1 MLAGV
6 SVDYYARLERG
17 SLEGVS
23 DEVLGSIA
31 RTLELDEA
39 ETAHLFDLA
48 RAVRQAAVPRRRPS
62 QAQHVR
68 PSVQRLL
75 DGWVGVPA
83 WVRNE
88 RMDVAANPLGR
99 ALYSEL
105 FASTEPGRAPNN
117 ARFVFLDPRSREF
130 YPEWE
135 QGANDPSPSFAAA
148 RTQPPRP
155 VTELIGELSTRSD
168 EFRTRW
174 ANHNVRFTAP
184 ARRHLHHPVVGDLGC
199 VRGDGAARRPRPH
212 DVRLHRARLADGGA
226 AEAPRELGGDARRR
240 GRRCRGIRSTDLT
253 RRCGTERRR
262 MARGRVRPSRVRG
275 ADERYAAR
283 RQGLECRAVRSIR
296 DDPRDGVERE
306 HLERRGRTDL
316 LRAREHVG
324 VAGARGE
331 ARFIAASSRSPVV
344 RPASACTPVTPSRNR
359 SALRCDAASTP
370 SRHRRPSS
378 AGRGARR

>member
-135 QGANDPSPSFAAA
+135 QGANDPRRHPS
-148 RTQPPRP
+148 RQRGRNPHDRLLM
-155 VTELIGELSTRSD
+155 ELIGELSTRSD

-184 ARRHLHHPVVGDLGC
+184 ARSTCTIRSSATSGSPEAMELPADPGLTMF
-199 VRGDGAARRPRPH
+199 AYTAE
-212 DVRLHRARLADGGA
+212 RLADGGA

-275 ADERYAAR
+275 R
-283 RQGLECRAVRSIR
+283 RT
-296 DDPRDGVERE
+296 P
-306 HLERRGRTDL
+306 RGR
-316 LRAREHVG
+316 A
-324 VAGARGE
+324 
-331 ARFIAASSRSPVV
+331 
-344 RPASACTPVTPSRNR
+344 
-359 SALRCDAASTP
+359 
-370 SRHRRPSS
+370 SS
-378 AGRGARR
+378 AGPSAASVMTPETASSGSTSNAEAAPIFSALAST